1 MHRAGQVVD
10 HDKKKDPSNDIP
22 KGDLTHTVL
31 VSLPNAGIKGGHDN
45 SVRFPRAGVVA
56 SAGAELS
63 HLHKT
68 DWSILRLLQ

>member
-1 MHRAGQVVD
+1 MI
-10 HDKKKDPSNDIP
+10 KKKDPSNDIP

-56 SAGAELS
+56 ELS
-63 HLHKT
+63 HLHNT

>member
-1 MHRAGQVVD
+1 MWTMI
-10 HDKKKDPSNDIP
+10 KKKDPSNDIP

-56 SAGAELS
+56 ELS
-63 HLHKT
+63 HLHNT

>member
-1 MHRAGQVVD
+1 MWTMI
-10 HDKKKDPSNDIP
+10 KKKGPSNDIP

-56 SAGAELS
+56 ELS
-63 HLHKT
+63 HLHNT

>member
-10 HDKKKDPSNDIP
+10 HDKKKDHSNDIP

-56 SAGAELS
+56 ELS
-63 HLHKT
+63 HLHNT